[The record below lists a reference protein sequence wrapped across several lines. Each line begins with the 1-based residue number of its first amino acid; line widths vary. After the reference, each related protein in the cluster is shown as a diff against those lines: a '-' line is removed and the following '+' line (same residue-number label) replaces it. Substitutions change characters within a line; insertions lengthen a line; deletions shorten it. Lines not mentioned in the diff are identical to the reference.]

1 MINLVLLFGGKSVEH
16 DISVI
21 TYKQVL
27 SAVDLKKYNVL
38 SVYLDKN
45 NDFYLLRVL
54 LFPFSF
60 LFCKISG
67 SDPHPER

>member
-21 TYKQVL
+21 TYKQVV

-45 NDFYLLRVL
+45 NDFYLLKVMLMAVQLML
-54 LFPFSF
+54 LVKEMEYIF
-60 LFCKISG
+60 I
-67 SDPHPER
+67 E